1 MKKFLYATALLLSLF
16 FSSCASIVT
25 GSSTSVFINSDPEDA
40 KLSIVN
46 KKGEVVYTGKTPAT
60 VKLDNSSKYMS
71 GERYAITFSR
81 SDYQEQTVYLTAK
94 IDGWYWGNIL
104 FGGLIG
110 FLVIDPLTGAMYK
123 LDKETVAVTLE
134 KKGDTALN
142 IVDINTLSKDQK
154 DRLIKLN

>member
-1 MKKFLYATALLLSLF
+1 
-16 FSSCASIVT
+16 
-25 GSSTSVFINSDPEDA
+25 
-40 KLSIVN
+40 
-46 KKGEVVYTGKTPAT
+46 
-60 VKLDNSSKYMS
+60 MS